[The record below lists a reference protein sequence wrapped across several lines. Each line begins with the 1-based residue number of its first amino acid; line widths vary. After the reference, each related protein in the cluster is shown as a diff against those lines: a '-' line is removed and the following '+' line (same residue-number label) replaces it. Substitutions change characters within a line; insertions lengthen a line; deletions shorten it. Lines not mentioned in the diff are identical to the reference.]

1 MGEEVARC
9 APANQIVRLL
19 ISSSKCSL
27 VFNHRDHK
35 ERREVADL
43 RLICRFF
50 VFSVLFV
57 VECVLHLELLV
68 AHPPIRFTIAR
79 MICRSDS
86 LSLSIFLHNSTD
98 SCRSFAVA
106 VGNKPA
112 FRMTSSGAI

>member
-57 VECVLHLELLV
+57 VECVLHLELLRDQR
-68 AHPPIRFTIAR
+68 AEIRELR
-79 MICRSDS
+79 EEC
-86 LSLSIFLHNSTD
+86 
-98 SCRSFAVA
+98 
-106 VGNKPA
+106 
-112 FRMTSSGAI
+112 